1 MKKTP
6 KISSLK
12 NVVLGVVAATALAG
26 CSASNSES
34 PSTSSGP
41 LVVYSGRSEALV
53 AELFSQFSTET
64 GIELEVRYA
73 DSGELAALLITEG
86 DASPADVYFSQD
98 AGALGA
104 VEDAGLFSALP
115 TDITQLVDSKFRST
129 QDRWVATSGRARVA
143 VYNPDLV
150 STVPNTIDDILDPV
164 WKGKVGFAPTNASWQ
179 SFVTALRV
187 VRGEDEAEQ
196 WLTAFKANEPV
207 AYEKNAAVRDAVNA
221 GEVSMGLINHYYL
234 YEKIA
239 AEGADAVT
247 AKNHYFTNGDIGG
260 LINVAGVGVLESSK
274 NKDSANQLVKFL
286 LSAQGQEYFAQKTFE
301 YPMAAGIS
309 AYGDLPS
316 IEELN
321 PPAIDLSDLKS
332 IAKTQELLAKTGL
345 LTK

>member
-1 MKKTP
+1 
-6 KISSLK
+6 
-12 NVVLGVVAATALAG
+12 
-26 CSASNSES
+26 
-34 PSTSSGP
+34 
-41 LVVYSGRSEALV
+41 
-53 AELFSQFSTET
+53 
-64 GIELEVRYA
+64 
-73 DSGELAALLITEG
+73 
-86 DASPADVYFSQD
+86 
-98 AGALGA
+98 
-104 VEDAGLFSALP
+104 
-115 TDITQLVDSKFRST
+115 
-129 QDRWVATSGRARVA
+129 
-143 VYNPDLV
+143 
-150 STVPNTIDDILDPV
+150 
-164 WKGKVGFAPTNASWQ
+164 
-179 SFVTALRV
+179 
-187 VRGEDEAEQ
+187 
-196 WLTAFKANEPV
+196 
-207 AYEKNAAVRDAVNA
+207 
-221 GEVSMGLINHYYL
+221 LINHYYL

>member
-1 MKKTP
+1 MKQTP
-6 KISSLK
+6 KSSRLK
-12 NVVLGVVAATALAG
+12 KVVIGVVAATVLAA
-26 CSASNSES
+26 CSASDGESSNS
-34 PSTSSGP
+34 SSGP

-53 AELFSQFSTET
+53 ADLFSQFSTET

-86 DASPADVYFSQD
+86 NASPADVYFSQD

-150 STVPNTIDDILDPV
+150 STVPNTIDDILDPA

-239 AEGADAVT
+239 AEGADAVI

-274 NKDSANQLVKFL
+274 NKDAANQLVKFL

-301 YPMAAGIS
+301 YPMAAGIA

>member
-1 MKKTP
+1 MKQTP

-12 NVVLGVVAATALAG
+12 KVVLGVVAATALAG
-26 CSASNSES
+26 CSASDGES
-34 PSTSSGP
+34 SNTSSGP

-64 GIELEVRYA
+64 GIEIEVRYA

-86 DASPADVYFSQD
+86 NASPADVYFSQD

-115 TDITQLVDSKFRST
+115 SDITQLVDSKFRST

-143 VYNPDLV
+143 VYNPNLV
-150 STVPNTIDDILDPV
+150 TTVPNTIDDILDPM

-187 VRGEDEAEQ
+187 VRGEGEAEQ

-247 AKNHYFTNGDIGG
+247 AKNLYFTGGDIGG

-274 NKDSANQLVKFL
+274 NKDAANQLVKFL

-301 YPMAAGIS
+301 YPMAAGIA

>member
-1 MKKTP
+1 MKQTSK
-6 KISSLK
+6 SSRLK
-12 NVVLGVVAATALAG
+12 KVVIGVVAATVLAA
-26 CSASNSES
+26 CSASDGESSNS
-34 PSTSSGP
+34 SSGP
-41 LVVYSGRSEALV
+41 LIVYSGRSEALV
-53 AELFSQFSTET
+53 ADLFSQFSTET

-86 DASPADVYFSQD
+86 NASPADVYFSQD

-143 VYNPDLV
+143 VYNPNLV
-150 STVPNTIDDILDPV
+150 TTVPNTIDDILDPT

-187 VRGEDEAEQ
+187 VRGEVEAEQ

-207 AYEKNAAVRDAVNA
+207 AYEKNGAVRDAVNI

-247 AKNHYFTNGDIGG
+247 AKNHYFTGGDIGG

-274 NKDSANQLVKFL
+274 NKDAANQLVKFL

-301 YPMAAGIS
+301 YPMAAGVA

-332 IAKTQELLAKTGL
+332 LAKTQELLAKTGL

>member
-1 MKKTP
+1 MKQTSKN
-6 KISSLK
+6 SRLK
-12 NVVLGVVAATALAG
+12 KVVIGVAAATVLAG
-26 CSASNSES
+26 CAASDGES
-34 PSTSSGP
+34 SNTSSVP

-53 AELFSQFSTET
+53 AELFSQFSTES
-64 GIELEVRYA
+64 GIELEVRYG

-86 DASPADVYFSQD
+86 NASPADVYFSQD

-115 TDITQLVDSKFRST
+115 SDITQLVDSKFRST

-143 VYNPDLV
+143 VYNPNLV
-150 STVPNTIDDILDPV
+150 TTVPNTIDDILDPM

-187 VRGEDEAEQ
+187 VRGEVEAEQ

-207 AYEKNAAVRDAVNA
+207 AYEKNAAVRDAVNI

-239 AEGADAVT
+239 VEGADAVT
-247 AKNHYFTNGDIGG
+247 AKNHYFTGGDIGG

-274 NKDSANQLVKFL
+274 NKDAANQLVKFL

-301 YPMAAGIS
+301 YPMAAGVA